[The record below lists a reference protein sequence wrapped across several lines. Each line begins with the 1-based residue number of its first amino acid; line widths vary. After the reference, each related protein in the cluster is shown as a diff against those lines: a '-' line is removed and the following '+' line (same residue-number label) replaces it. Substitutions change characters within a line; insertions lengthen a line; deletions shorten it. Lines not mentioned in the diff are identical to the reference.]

1 MQVRLDFGG
10 TRTMSLATARL
21 TFDPVLLDD
30 AKALSAGEPAGWTW
44 LDGGPFEG
52 TQVAAGMV
60 VISAGSGHWQPEW
73 GIFVLVRSGDGVAV
87 GGMGFHGPPSDG
99 EVEIG
104 FDLCEP
110 ARGHGYA
117 TEGLT
122 ALAAWA
128 LAQPGVDV
136 VIARTEEENVA
147 SQHVM
152 ERAGFTRVES
162 TDDLWRYELAR

>member
-1 MQVRLDFGG
+1 M
-10 TRTMSLATARL
+10 TLATARL
-21 TFDPVLLDD
+21 TFEPVLLDA

-52 TQVAAGMV
+52 TQTAAGMV
-60 VISAGSGHWQPEW
+60 VVAAGSGHWQPEW
-73 GIFVLVRSGDGVAV
+73 GMFVLVRSDDDVAV

-104 FDLCEP
+104 FDLCES
-110 ARGHGYA
+110 ARGNGYA
-117 TEGLT
+117 TEGLI

-128 LAQPGVDV
+128 LEQPGVDV
-136 VIARTEEENVA
+136 VVARTEEDNVA

-152 ERAGFTRVES
+152 ERSGFSRMTS
-162 TDDLWRYELAR
+162 MDDLWRYELAG